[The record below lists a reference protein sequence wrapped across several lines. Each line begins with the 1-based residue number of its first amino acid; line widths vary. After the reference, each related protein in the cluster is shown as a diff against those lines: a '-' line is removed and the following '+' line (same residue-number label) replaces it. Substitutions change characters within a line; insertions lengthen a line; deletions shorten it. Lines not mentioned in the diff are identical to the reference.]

1 MSEPLDD
8 QLEKELREAV
18 QAVWLRR
25 KDHVMSRVDV
35 IAIAVDSLLDGSV
48 TDSSMA
54 AARVE
59 AHNLAGALGSFGF
72 RRGSEIAERIEGL
85 ISDREPAVESSELM
99 RELVAD
105 LRDELS

>member
-35 IAIAVDSLLDGSV
+35 IATVVDSLLDGSA
-48 TDSSMA
+48 TDDGLA
-54 AARVE
+54 AAKVE

-72 RRGSEIAERIEGL
+72 GRGTEIAERIE
-85 ISDREPAVESSELM
+85 D
-99 RELVAD
+99 AD
-105 LRDELS
+105 LRQGACDQICRIDPRTRG